1 MQVGWAPEAGW
12 TQTGCMGKK
21 SKKIKK
27 NGLIPGAAAWD
38 KAFHKGVR
46 KRLGLSKYQYLTVT
60 FVKGLAVGFALAFL
74 FQAVVGAT
82 TTEIK
87 QQPCRR
93 STTAL
98 FLLRATTSSPWMA
111 TPTSLGRR

>member
-1 MQVGWAPEAGW
+1 
-12 TQTGCMGKK
+12 MGKK

-82 TTEIK
+82 STEIK
-87 QQPCRR
+87 RQPCRR
-93 STTAL
+93 SSMAL

-111 TPTSLGRR
+111 TQLPSGGKPWISDQAPGPSLDG

>member
-1 MQVGWAPEAGW
+1 
-12 TQTGCMGKK
+12 MGKK
-21 SKKIKK
+21 SKKAKR

-38 KAFHKGVR
+38 KAFHKRVR

-82 TTEIK
+82 TTEPSRH
-87 QQPCRR
+87 PCRR
-93 STTAL
+93 SSMAL

-111 TPTSLGRR
+111 TPTSLGRKALD

>member
-1 MQVGWAPEAGW
+1 
-12 TQTGCMGKK
+12 MGKK
-21 SKKIKK
+21 SKKTKK
-27 NGLIPGAAAWD
+27 SGLIPEVAVWD
-38 KAFHKGVR
+38 KAFHKRVR

-82 TTEIK
+82 STEIT

-93 STTAL
+93 SSMAL

-111 TPTSLGRR
+111 TPTSLGRKALD

>member
-1 MQVGWAPEAGW
+1 
-12 TQTGCMGKK
+12 MGKK
-21 SKKIKK
+21 SKKAKR
-27 NGLIPGAAAWD
+27 NGLIAGAIAWD
-38 KAFHKGVR
+38 KALHKRMR
-46 KRLGLSKYQYLTVT
+46 KRFGLSKYQYLSVT

-74 FQAVVGAT
+74 FQAFVGAT
-82 TTEIK
+82 STEIK
-87 QQPCRR
+87 QQPFRR